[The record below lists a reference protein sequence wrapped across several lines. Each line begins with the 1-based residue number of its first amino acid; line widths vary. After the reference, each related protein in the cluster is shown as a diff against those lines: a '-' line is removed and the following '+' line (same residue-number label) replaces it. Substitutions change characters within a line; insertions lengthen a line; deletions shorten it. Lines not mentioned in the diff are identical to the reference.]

1 MYIYSYRSVYYKD
14 ERLFSTHRKTTSQAR
29 LDELSGSLVFA
40 ASFCEEWKRALKA
53 LSFRQLPLCECPNR
67 NFIDLFYLM
76 TFLRLQC
83 LLSTRVS
90 DSARVYISSAQQ

>member
-1 MYIYSYRSVYYKD
+1 MKGFFLRIAKPP
-14 ERLFSTHRKTTSQAR
+14 RKPAWMK
-29 LDELSGSLVFA
+29 LSGSLVFA